1 MIMGKI
7 AKKTKKDPK
16 TVSLSK
22 PAVRPTKKQ
31 VVQKDKTVKTEKEEL
46 WVNPCGGYGDILML
60 SGVMKLALEND
71 PQQKYNLVRRTKYT
85 NLLKGHPAIKQI
97 GYPPKNAK
105 FVDTNYWNDENYE
118 SGKFRA
124 FQLLAQSFG
133 LKTPVEEKLFLAGE
147 LEEDPL
153 LDKLIPWK
161 KKNIIIAPS
170 SDSPRKMM
178 HPVAWH
184 NIVQRLV
191 AEGVLVIQVGKIQD
205 LYIKGAYSLLNLT
218 SPRQLISLLKKCNF
232 VISSDN
238 FIMHAARLMEKPAI
252 VLWGPTKSSV
262 YGYKEHIH
270 IEAPLDQC
278 NLKNECLGPRFS
290 MNYPTM
296 CPSGPEHCM
305 NKISLDQ
312 IFNAIFTLL

>member
-1 MIMGKI
+1 MNMGKTV
-7 AKKTKKDPK
+7 KKIMKDPK
-16 TVSLSK
+16 IVSQPK
-22 PAVRPTKKQ
+22 PLAGKKIKQ
-31 VVQKDKTVKTEKEEL
+31 EKPEKEEL
-46 WVNPCGGYGDILML
+46 WVNPYGGYGDILML
-60 SGVMKLALEND
+60 SGVLKLAYDKD
-71 PQQKYNLVRRTKYT
+71 PHQKYNLVRRTKYT
-85 NLLKGHPAIKQI
+85 SLLKGHPAIKEI
-97 GYPPKNAK
+97 GFPPKDAK
-105 FVDTNYWNDENYE
+105 FVNTNYWNVDNYE

-124 FQLLAQSFG
+124 FQLLAETFG
-133 LKTPVEEKLFLAGE
+133 LKTPVEEKLFLAGK

-153 LDKLIPWK
+153 LNKLIPWK

-178 HPVAWH
+178 HPIAWH
-184 NIVQRLV
+184 NIVERLV

-205 LYIKGAYSLLNLT
+205 LYIKGTYSLLNLT

-262 YGYKEHIH
+262 YGYKEHLH
-270 IEAPLDQC
+270 IEASLDNC
-278 NLKNECLGPRFS
+278 KLKNECLGPRFS
-290 MNYPTM
+290 MNYATV
-296 CPSGPEHCM
+296 CPNGPEHCM